1 MKKCSVLCLLGL
13 LALAGAKLTVRQDDH
28 DHDHDM
34 PALDWW
40 ENGVFYQIYP
50 RSFKDSNGD
59 GVGDIAGILEKM
71 DHLAELGVTGV
82 WFSPLFKSPMK
93 DFGYDISDFMD
104 VDPTFGTL
112 ADLERLF
119 AKAKELDI
127 KVILD
132 FVPNHTSDEHKW
144 FQEALAGNISYVD
157 YYVWKDGKANGEPP
171 NNWQSVFHTDAWTKP
186 VGQTKYYLH
195 QFDKGQ
201 PDLNYENPK
210 VKDEMKTMIEFWFEK
225 GVDGFRI
232 DAINHAYEDER
243 FLDEPIIDTNKGLF
257 YENMEHKYTMNQNKS
272 YDLIYDWREVF
283 DQWSTKTNKTKLMM
297 TEAYADLEHTMRWYG
312 DGKRNGS
319 HFPFNFAMIN
329 GLSSSSNAA
338 DLKSV
343 VDQWLENMP
352 KGAQAN
358 WVLGNHDRPRIA
370 SRFGPERAASF
381 AIMELTLPGIAV
393 VYYGEEIGMEDFR
406 DISFED
412 TQDPQAANTNKEI
425 YQLYTRD
432 PVRTPFQWDATAYAG
447 FTAATTPKTWLPVH
461 PNYKDLNL
469 AAQKAAPKS
478 IFKLYKHLIQLRKD
492 HTFMYGDFE
501 SKALINNVLGY
512 TRKLADHKS
521 YAVVMNMNS
530 AEVQLNMKHLDGEAE
545 KLKVVASTP
554 ESKFEVDQEVTDVQ
568 NMTLESY
575 DAVVFEIIT
584 AGSAAITGSLM
595 LILAS
600 VLRCLFQ

>member
-1 MKKCSVLCLLGL
+1 
-13 LALAGAKLTVRQDDH
+13 
-28 DHDHDM
+28 
-34 PALDWW
+34 
-40 ENGVFYQIYP
+40 
-50 RSFKDSNGD
+50 
-59 GVGDIAGILEKM
+59 
-71 DHLAELGVTGV
+71 
-82 WFSPLFKSPMK
+82 
-93 DFGYDISDFMD
+93 
-104 VDPTFGTL
+104 
-112 ADLERLF
+112 
-119 AKAKELDI
+119 
-127 KVILD
+127 
-132 FVPNHTSDEHKW
+132 
-144 FQEALAGNISYVD
+144 
-157 YYVWKDGKANGEPP
+157 
-171 NNWQSVFHTDAWTKP
+171 
-186 VGQTKYYLH
+186 
-195 QFDKGQ
+195 
-201 PDLNYENPK
+201 
-210 VKDEMKTMIEFWFEK
+210 
-225 GVDGFRI
+225 
-232 DAINHAYEDER
+232 
-243 FLDEPIIDTNKGLF
+243 
-257 YENMEHKYTMNQNKS
+257 
-272 YDLIYDWREVF
+272 
-283 DQWSTKTNKTKLMM
+283 M
-297 TEAYADLEHTMRWYG
+297 TEAYANLQETMLWYG

-329 GLSSSSNAA
+329 RLSSSSNAA
-338 DLKSV
+338 DFKSV
-343 VDQWLENMP
+343 VDEWLVNMP

-370 SRFGPERAASF
+370 SRFGAERAASF

-447 FTAATTPKTWLPVH
+447 FTAPTAAKTWLPVH

-492 HTFMYGDFE
+492 ETFMYGEFE

-530 AEVQLNMKHLDGEAE
+530 AEVQLNMKHLDGEAK

-554 ESKFEVDQEVTDVQ
+554 ESKFEVDQEVTDVE

-575 DAVVFEIIT
+575 DAVVFEVIT
-584 AGSAAITGSLM
+584 AGSAAITGSVM
-595 LILAS
+595 LLLVS
-600 VLRCLFQ
+600 VLRFLFQ